1 MNFYP
6 YNGKIDRSD
15 EIDIPYY
22 IQVTVRV
29 LPTVINNIGALNQ
42 AIKRTEFDAFMEI
55 IPFSLMKIPY
65 RSRDAYTTTYHRRV
79 NRTIYQRGLHHN
91 DDELGYFFNT
101 LEKADYFVQISDRQA
116 WNVEVE
122 KL

>member
-1 MNFYP
+1 MKFYP
-6 YNGKIDRSD
+6 YNGKIEHSD

-29 LPTVINNIGALNQ
+29 LPAVINNIEALNQ
-42 AIKRTEFDAFMEI
+42 AIQHAEFDAFMEVS
-55 IPFSLMKIPY
+55 PFSLMGIPY
-65 RSRDAYTTTYHRRV
+65 RSRDAYTTTYQRRV
-79 NRTIYQRGLHHN
+79 KKTIYQRGRHHN

-101 LEKADYFVQISDRQA
+101 LEKAGYLVQISDRQA
-116 WNVEVE
+116 WNVDVE

>member
-6 YNGKIDRSD
+6 YNGEIEHSD

-29 LPTVINNIGALNQ
+29 LPTVINNIEELNQ
-42 AIKRTEFDAFMEI
+42 AIQRTEFDAFMEI
-55 IPFSLMKIPY
+55 SPFSLMNIPY
-65 RSRDAYTTTYHRRV
+65 RSRDAYTATYHRRV
-79 NRTIYQRGLHHN
+79 NKTIYQRGRHHN
-91 DDELGYFFNT
+91 DELGYFFNT
-101 LEKADYFVQISDRQA
+101 LEKAGYLVQINDRQA
-116 WNVEVE
+116 WDVEVE

>member
-6 YNGKIDRSD
+6 YNGKIEHSD

-29 LPTVINNIGALNQ
+29 LPTVINNIEALNQ
-42 AIKRTEFDAFMEI
+42 AIQRTEFDAFMEI
-55 IPFSLMKIPY
+55 SPLSLMKIPY

-79 NRTIYQRGLHHN
+79 NKTIYQLGRHHN

-101 LEKADYFVQISDRQA
+101 LEKVGYLVQINDRQA
-116 WNVEVE
+116 WDVEVE
-122 KL
+122 RL